1 MMLKFRTV
9 EGRIPIF
16 SRRAL
21 GIVTWPLSATIV
33 VIMFTS
39 KAWVE
44 GNRVWIALST
54 GGDPSV
60 EVGGEEVFDFGGP

>member
-1 MMLKFRTV
+1 
-9 EGRIPIF
+9 
-16 SRRAL
+16 
-21 GIVTWPLSATIV
+21 
-33 VIMFTS
+33 MFTS